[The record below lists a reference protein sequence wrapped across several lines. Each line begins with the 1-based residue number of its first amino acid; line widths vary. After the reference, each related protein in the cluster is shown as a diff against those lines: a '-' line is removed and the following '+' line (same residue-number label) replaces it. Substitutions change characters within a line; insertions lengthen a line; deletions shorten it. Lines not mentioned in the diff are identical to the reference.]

1 MSENPSVSIW
11 TSPKMSSA
19 RNYVA
24 CDLGAESGRVVL
36 GNLVDGKVSL
46 RECHRFPTG
55 PTQLKG
61 TLRWDLLRFFDQIQH
76 GVKAVKAEVSQI
88 DGFSVDAWGVDYAY
102 FSDSEPLLGVPFH
115 YRDSRTDETYP
126 AFMKKAGRELIFQ
139 ETGIQFMQINT
150 LYQLYDDALHRRPL
164 ADLARHF
171 LGIADYFLYLLSGE
185 PVMERSLA
193 STSQIF
199 NPITNNWSEP
209 LVNELGLPRTLFP
222 PVVVS
227 GTRIGAVAQSLA
239 NELGTFPIFA
249 TCSHDTGAAVAAV
262 PAESENWAF
271 LSSGTW
277 SLLGVELL
285 APRLETD
292 CMAANYTNELGHQ
305 GTVRFLRNILGL
317 WLLQETRR
325 EMIQQGH
332 SIDYADLVRAAE
344 SAIPLQSLVDPN
356 ASEFLKPG
364 QMIEKIQ
371 SFCRRTDQPI
381 PEDASSLARCILE
394 SLALSYATHL
404 DQLSHLLDKELEVLH
419 IVGGGSQNRLLN
431 QFTANAS
438 GLRVTAG
445 PVEATAL
452 GNLLIQAI
460 AAGELSSLS
469 ELRAVIRR
477 SYAIEEFVPQET
489 DSWSEA
495 KARFSKIAT

>member
-1 MSENPSVSIW
+1 
-11 TSPKMSSA
+11 MSSA

-36 GNLVDGKVSL
+36 GRLVDDKVSL
-46 RECHRFPTG
+46 QECHRFPTG
-55 PTQLKG
+55 PTHLNG
-61 TLRWDLLRFFDQIQH
+61 TLRWDLLRFFDQIQA
-76 GVKAVKAEVSQI
+76 GVKAAKTRVPEI
-88 DGFSVDAWGVDYAY
+88 NGFSIDAWGVDYAY
-102 FSDSEPLLGVPFH
+102 FSGSEPLLGVPFH

-126 AFMKKAGRELIFQ
+126 AFMKKAGRELIFR
-139 ETGIQFMQINT
+139 ETGVQFMQINT

-164 ADLARHF
+164 VDLARHF
-171 LGIADYFLYLLSGE
+171 LGIADYLHFLFSGQ

-193 STSQIF
+193 STTQIF
-199 NPITNNWSEP
+199 NPLLDDWSET
-209 LVNELGLPRTLFP
+209 LVNELGLSRELFP

-227 GTRIGAVAQSLA
+227 GTRIGKTAPHLTG
-239 NELGTFPIFA
+239 ELGTFPIFA

-262 PAESENWAF
+262 PAEGEHWAF

-285 APRLETD
+285 TPCLESD
-292 CMAANYTNELGHQ
+292 CMAANYTNELGHE

-317 WLLQETRR
+317 WILQETRR
-325 EMIQQGH
+325 EMIQQG
-332 SIDYADLVRAAE
+332 SNLEYTDLVHAAE
-344 SAIPLQSLVDPN
+344 SAPRLRSLIDPN

-371 SFCRRTDQPI
+371 SFCRRTNQPI
-381 PEDASSLARCILE
+381 PDDAASLARCILE
-394 SLALSYATHL
+394 SLALSYGTQL
-404 DQLSHLLDKELEVLH
+404 DQLSSLLNKKLEVLH
-419 IVGGGSQNRLLN
+419 VVGGGSQNRLLN

-460 AAGELSSLS
+460 AAGELSSLR
-469 ELRAVIRR
+469 ELREVIRR
-477 SYAIEEFVPQET
+477 SYSIDEFLPQET
-489 DSWSEA
+489 DSWSEG
-495 KARFSKIAT
+495 KARFRKITT